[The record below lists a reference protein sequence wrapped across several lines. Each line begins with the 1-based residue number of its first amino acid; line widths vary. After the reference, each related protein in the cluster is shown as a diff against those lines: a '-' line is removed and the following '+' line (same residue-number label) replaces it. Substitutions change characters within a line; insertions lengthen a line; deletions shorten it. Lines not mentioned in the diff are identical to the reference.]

1 MNSEND
7 WVRNAAAPRTLDLER
22 VLQRLA
28 SVDASH
34 LGVTVAA
41 PVLPP
46 SKIFSAMPL
55 EPAILWS
62 AQHETCEVGL
72 GSACACEGN
81 GSARLPAIIE
91 QTEDFFRNYQGVG
104 LGASAIEPRFYG
116 GFSTVPMKTE
126 ATHWRDFSDAEFT
139 LPQLLYRTN
148 AHQASLTLFTSRS
161 EILDPQSRKAQIDRV
176 QALIAIPAEYIQD
189 GAQPPVSLMRR
200 TDNPN
205 RESWNNHVQEAC
217 RLLQQG
223 ELEKVVL
230 AREMLLIC
238 SSTPDAVG
246 IIDSL
251 LGRRDGSVCFAMRR
265 GSSTFL
271 GATPER
277 LVTKRGSQI
286 VTEALAGSAATSDP
300 EALQSL
306 LSGDK
311 NRLEH
316 SLVVREIVSR
326 LKGLG
331 ADVTVP
337 KAPELR
343 QFGPLVH
350 LHTLLTASKFA
361 APHVLILG
369 EHLHP
374 TPAVGGIPVGQAL
387 EFIRTHE
394 SFDRGRYASP
404 IGWFDRNGDGE
415 LAIALRAGLING
427 REVRLYAGAGL
438 VTGSQADAEW
448 RETELKFRTFLDALG
463 LKTQAGLPSQ
473 ACHNL
478 P

>member
-1 MNSEND
+1 M
-7 WVRNAAAPRTLDLER
+7 PR
-22 VLQRLA
+22 
-28 SVDASH
+28 
-34 LGVTVAA
+34 
-41 PVLPP
+41 
-46 SKIFSAMPL
+46 
-55 EPAILWS
+55 EPAFLWS
-62 AQHETCEVGL
+62 AHPETCEVGL
-72 GSACACEGN
+72 GSACVCEAS

-91 QTEDFFRNYQGVG
+91 QAEDFFRNYQGVG
-104 LGASAIEPRFYG
+104 LGASAVEPRFYG
-116 GFSTVPMKTE
+116 GFSTVPMKNE
-126 ATHWRDFSDAEFT
+126 ATHWRDFADAEFM

-148 AHQASLTLFTSRS
+148 THQASLTLFISRAGL
-161 EILDPQSRKAQIDRV
+161 LDPQCRKTQIDRA
-176 QALIAIPAEYIQD
+176 QALIAMPSEYLQD
-189 GAQPPVSLMRR
+189 GSQPPISLMRR

-205 RESWNNHVQEAC
+205 RECWNNHVAEAC
-217 RLLQQG
+217 RLLRQG
-223 ELEKVVL
+223 GLEKVVL
-230 AREMLLIC
+230 AREMLLSC
-238 SSTPDAVG
+238 SSKPDAVG
-246 IIDSL
+246 IMDSL
-251 LGRRDGSVCFAMRR
+251 LGRRDGSVCFALRR

-300 EALQSL
+300 EAMQSL

-311 NRLEH
+311 DRLEH
-316 SLVVREIVSR
+316 SLVVREIVAR

-331 ADVTVP
+331 ADVALP
-337 KAPELR
+337 GAPELR

-350 LHTLLTASKFA
+350 LHTLLTASKLA
-361 APHVLILG
+361 APHLLILG

-394 SFDRGRYASP
+394 TFDRGRYASP

-415 LAIALRAGLING
+415 LAIALRAGLLSG

-463 LKTQAGLPSQ
+463 LKTAAGLPSQ
-473 ACHNL
+473 AC
-478 P
+478 